1 MVVIERGA
9 LATML
14 GDSENPAH
22 TQWQKDGSKFKD
34 KYYYGPAF
42 IRFVADS
49 VSEIVR
55 ISTEAED
62 QEAQQKDEGC
72 GFGRA
77 RAARR
82 RLDPAHPEHG
92 PAERLLAVRSH

>member
-1 MVVIERGA
+1 MVIERGA
-9 LATML
+9 LATLL

-34 KYYYGPAF
+34 KYYYGAAY

-62 QEAQQKDEGC
+62 QEDVSLLSDIFFIPSDEGEE
-72 GFGRA
+72 F
-77 RAARR
+77 
-82 RLDPAHPEHG
+82 PH
-92 PAERLLAVRSH
+92 